1 MRDLVEPVDGEKSSL
16 GLEPVAEVLVG
27 SGM

>member
-27 SGM
+27 SGV